1 MFRENA
7 VSWGVMSSIVPAP
20 PGTALTPPPPGPW
33 ERWGPRLRPTL
44 AYWME
49 TEVHVYGFS
58 IAANVLLA
66 FFPFLIVIFSVC
78 RYWLGWGATV
88 DAIELVLND
97 YFPGQAGRPDSFFDF
112 IRRNLLATAGSRRT
126 LEIVSLFLL
135 LFTANGIFEPLEVA
149 FNRVWGI
156 AKNRSYLRNQLL
168 SLGLVFACGILALA
182 STVLSG
188 VGVKYWGEASSRAR
202 FLETAVLKA
211 AAIPVSIL
219 VLFLIYW
226 LLPNARI
233 PARRVL
239 PAAVVVGLALEV
251 LKYVNMLAWPLWRQ
265 KLRAEY
271 GPFTYSATIILW
283 SFLGAMLVL
292 AGAEWAARRHRLQ
305 QAAAG
310 EADLPQ

>member
-1 MFRENA
+1 
-7 VSWGVMSSIVPAP
+7 MSLLNPAP
-20 PGTALTPPPPGPW
+20 APSTLW
-33 ERWGPRLRPTL
+33 SRLRPTL
-44 AYWME
+44 AYWSA
-49 TEVHVYGFS
+49 TEVHVNGVS

-78 RYWLGWGATV
+78 RYTLGWNATV

-97 YFPGQAGRPDSFFDF
+97 YFPGQAGDPHSFFDF

-126 LEIVSLFLL
+126 LEFVSLGLL

-156 AKNRSYLRNQLL
+156 AKNRSYLRNQLV
-168 SLGLVFACGILALA
+168 SLGLIFLCGTLALG

-188 VGVKYWGEASSRAR
+188 LSVRRLGETSALAR
-202 FLETAVLKA
+202 SLEMAVLKT
-211 AAIPVSIL
+211 AAIPMSIL

-233 PARRVL
+233 PARHVL

-251 LKYVNMLAWPLWRQ
+251 LKYLNMLTWPWWRG

-271 GPFTYSATIILW
+271 GPFTYSVTIILW
-283 SFLGAMLVL
+283 GFLGAMIVL
-292 AGAEWAARRHRLQ
+292 AGAEWAARRHPLQ
-305 QAAAG
+305 PAPAAAPTAQDGLHAAG
-310 EADLPQ
+310 ESPYT